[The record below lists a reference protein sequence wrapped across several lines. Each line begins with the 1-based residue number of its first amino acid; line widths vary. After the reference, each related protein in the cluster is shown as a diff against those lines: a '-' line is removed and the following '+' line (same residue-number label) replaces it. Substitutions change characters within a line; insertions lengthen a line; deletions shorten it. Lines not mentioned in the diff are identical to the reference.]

1 MKSKPHRRIAE
12 IRIGKR
18 HRRGKARH
26 RYVSASVSGMQR
38 AGSSTIALKANLAG
52 TTALTVDENR
62 RPRFRRWQAW
72 DRASLSEPSRKEALS
87 GRADA
92 EGAPSADMAGIRRR
106 AA

>member
-1 MKSKPHRRIAE
+1 MKSKTHRRIAE

-26 RYVSASVSGMQR
+26 RHVSASVSGMER
-38 AGSSTIALKANLAG
+38 AGSATIALKANLAG

-106 AA
+106 TA

>member
-1 MKSKPHRRIAE
+1 MKSKLHRRIAE

-18 HRRGKARH
+18 HRRSKARH
-26 RYVSASVSGMQR
+26 RHVSASVSGMER
-38 AGSSTIALKANLAG
+38 AGCSTIALKANLAG

-62 RPRFRRWQAW
+62 RPRFRQAW
-72 DRASLSEPSRKEALS
+72 DTASPSEPSRKEALS

-106 AA
+106 TA